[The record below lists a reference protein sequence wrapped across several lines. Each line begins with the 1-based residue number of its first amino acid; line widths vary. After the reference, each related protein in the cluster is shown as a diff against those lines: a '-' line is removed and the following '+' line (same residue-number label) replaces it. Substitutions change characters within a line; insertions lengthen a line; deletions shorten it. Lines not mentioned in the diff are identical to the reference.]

1 MCGSLIPPKE
11 VLSLSTSLVLSLLER
26 PKKSN
31 DLFFCLVFDFLLIH
45 NNDPENDRFKT
56 LGGPV
61 DIFDNNARVSFK
73 PTLNPLE
80 LHSYNNYGNIGKT
93 QMIKK

>member
-1 MCGSLIPPKE
+1 MTLKM
-11 VLSLSTSLVLSLLER
+11 
-26 PKKSN
+26 KNK
-31 DLFFCLVFDFLLIH
+31 
-45 NNDPENDRFKT
+45 FKT
-56 LGGPV
+56 LGDPV
-61 DIFDNNARVSFK
+61 AIFDNNARVSFK